1 MPIVAI
7 VCLAI
12 GVPFLI
18 VGILSLQYREGKPF
32 QAKVHLSGDGMITV
46 RYKVKGKVYYKD
58 FEWKPT
64 NPLAS
69 KPKVGQNVTLKGTL
83 DNPTTIIYSRG
94 GLESSFVLKIAS
106 IVVGSFFTLIGLFFL
121 LLTLVSLLGV
131 FTSRNNVPDDF
142 YNSYYGISAM
152 ILK

>member
-18 VGILSLQYREGKPF
+18 AGILSLQYREGKPF

-46 RYKVKGKVYYKD
+46 RYRAKGKVFYKD

-64 NPLAS
+64 NPLAI
-69 KPKVGQNVTLKGTL
+69 KPKVGQNVT
-83 DNPTTIIYSRG
+83 
-94 GLESSFVLKIAS
+94 
-106 IVVGSFFTLIGLFFL
+106 
-121 LLTLVSLLGV
+121 
-131 FTSRNNVPDDF
+131 
-142 YNSYYGISAM
+142 
-152 ILK
+152 